1 MLGSAAWSPSRTAHA
16 PPTITSRTAD
26 PGANRCESSRASR
39 DRAVRLGC
47 SGSSTT
53 RSARKPGAIRP
64 AGLPGHVGPALQ
76 SGVPQGLTACGLLV
90 ACRCH
95 PSEFVQALT
104 LLEQPKLGGGIGG
117 HVAVRADAVLP
128 PMRQMLGQ
136 WEYSVAEIG
145 LG

>member
-1 MLGSAAWSPSRTAHA
+1 MLASAAWSPSRTAHA

-26 PGANRCESSRASR
+26 PGANRREFEQSFPRSRGQAR
-39 DRAVRLGC
+39 VLGVENHQI
-47 SGSSTT
+47 GSKAWRYSPGW
-53 RSARKPGAIRP
+53 SAGD
-64 AGLPGHVGPALQ
+64 VGPALQ
-76 SGVPQGLTACGLLV
+76 SGVPQGLTAVRLLV

-95 PSEFVQALT
+95 SSEFVQALT

-128 PMRQMLGQ
+128 PKCQMLGQ
-136 WEYSVAEIG
+136 WEDSVAEIG